1 LTADYDHDPV
11 AALTAALRIVAE
23 RPDAAWSTL
32 VGCVESDIAPSE
44 LIVGKLSALDRL
56 LMLLVE
62 QRRLPC
68 HPATD
73 DGAAPPSGTAP
84 R

>member
-1 LTADYDHDPV
+1 LTTGYDDGPV

-23 RPDAAWSTL
+23 RPDADWGTL
-32 VGCVESDIAPSE
+32 VGCIESDIAASE
-44 LIVGKLSALDRL
+44 LIVGNLSALDRL

-62 QRRLPC
+62 QRTLPC

-73 DGAAPPSGTAP
+73 DGAPPPSGTVP
-84 R
+84 H